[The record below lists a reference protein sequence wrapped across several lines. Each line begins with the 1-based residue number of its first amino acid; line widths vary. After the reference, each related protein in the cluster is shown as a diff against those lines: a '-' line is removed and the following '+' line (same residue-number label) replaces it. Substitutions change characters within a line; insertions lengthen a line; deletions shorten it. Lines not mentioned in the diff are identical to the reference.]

1 MPSSF
6 MESTMRLIIALALL
20 MGVSGVRAGDTDQ
33 DVERARA
40 AAGLAR
46 DWRFVSAQYAL
57 GVASFTFQRANKR
70 LILYYT
76 PARFRF

>member
-1 MPSSF
+1 
-6 MESTMRLIIALALL
+6 MENAMRLIIVLALL
-20 MGVSGVRAGDTDQ
+20 VGISGVRADNTDQ

-40 AAGLAR
+40 AAGLER
-46 DWRFVSAQYAL
+46 DWRLVGVQYQL
-57 GVASFTFQRANKR
+57 GVAYFTFQRANKR

>member
-1 MPSSF
+1 
-6 MESTMRLIIALALL
+6 MRLILVLALL
-20 MGVSGVRAGDTDQ
+20 TGISSVRADNTDQ
-33 DVERARA
+33 DIERARA
-40 AAGLAR
+40 AAGLDR
-46 DWRFVSAQYAL
+46 DWRFVSAQYEL

>member
-1 MPSSF
+1 
-6 MESTMRLIIALALL
+6 MEKAMRWIIALALL
-20 MGVSGVRAGDTDQ
+20 MGLSSVRADHATDQ

-40 AAGLAR
+40 AAGLGR
-46 DWRFVSAQYAL
+46 DWRFVSAHDEL

-70 LILYYT
+70 LTLYYT

>member
-1 MPSSF
+1 
-6 MESTMRLIIALALL
+6 MENAMRWIIVLALL
-20 MGVSGVRAGDTDQ
+20 MSISSVRADKTTDQ

-40 AAGLAR
+40 AAGLER
-46 DWRFVSAQYAL
+46 DWRFVSAQYEL